1 MLLRFYRLTD
11 KSSVT
16 LLKLLTA
23 VGDWLLEGAQ
33 LLLGTAGTEGRGG
46 ILGVLA
52 LLGQLLR
59 ASLRWLVGLA
69 MFIIGGVMAFAA
81 LIGRFLRMLFGGVLF
96 VVWRIL
102 GLFIRGGA
110 TTVQAVGGGAQRTM
124 ARRRARDE
132 MDVVIAEDP
141 LRVQNR
147 LLSALVV
154 VLGVGIVLVLIWAT
168 DPSRQATAVLLPDD
182 NFLPILSAGTTQP
195 DTDDVA
201 IIAPTPIPTAT
212 QLPEALQSRGTIAYV
227 ARELGQTD
235 IWAIGVGGRA
245 PIRLTNSPAD
255 DRDPIWSPDGQQ
267 LAFSSRRDGNWELY
281 VARVGDLSAPPI
293 RLTFELGFQGR
304 PAWSNDGLLLAY
316 ESYQGGNLDIYAI
329 PVDGSDAPVRI
340 TDDPAPDYSPAWEPS
355 TGRRIAFVSLRD
367 RNQDIYII
375 DLNTLDVIN
384 LTNTP
389 TRDEDFPAWSPS
401 GRYLAYSALEQ
412 GRETVFVHDVTNPAT
427 PPQVMGIGRAP
438 TWSPDGRSLAFIAD
452 DDDGRSAFL
461 YAVPFQTQGLATDV
475 VSVPYGSTRPTWT
488 SAALPPSFV
497 NAGGVSLA
505 STQPLFIEQE
515 TRFNSDPPFRLNALL
530 DVQAQNAVLS
540 DRVNDSFNALRA
552 RTLEVSGVD
561 FLGQLEDAFWG
572 LDRRPELGVERRN
585 WLMTGRAFA
594 ISRSSI
600 LGFPPPIELVREDLI
615 DGVYWRVY
623 VRVSAE
629 AQSGQ
634 LGEPLRRLPWDLLS
648 RTGGDVEAYNQ
659 GGRLRAEVPQGYYID
674 FTQLALDYGWERM
687 PAGNEWRANADVV
700 NYWLFRKPDG
710 LDWYSAMRE
719 IYAESQLGG
728 FVPTATPSAPIAG
741 G

>member
-1 MLLRFYRLTD
+1 MLLRFYRFTD
-11 KSSVT
+11 KLGLVV
-16 LLKLLTA
+16 LKLMSAL
-23 VGDWLLEGAQ
+23 GDWLLEGAQ
-33 LLLGTAGTEGRGG
+33 TLWGTTEPGQYNG
-46 ILGVLA
+46 ILGLFVL
-52 LLGQLLR
+52 LSSLLR
-59 ASLRWLVGLA
+59 RALELIVTLLTSIVGLIVA
-69 MFIIGGVMAFAA
+69 VLGYGVRLVRAFFRAIFY
-81 LIGRFLRMLFGGVLF
+81 LIWRLLR
-96 VVWRIL
+96 
-102 GLFIRGGA
+102 LFIRGGGF
-110 TTVQAVGGGAQRTM
+110 TVQTVGQSTQRAM
-124 ARRRARDE
+124 ARRRARE
-132 MDVVIAEDP
+132 EIDVVIAEDP

-154 VLGVGIVLVLIWAT
+154 LLGVGIVALLIWAT
-168 DPSRQATAVLLPDD
+168 DPSRQNTVAVLPNDD
-182 NFLPILSAGTTQP
+182 FITILSAGTPQAN
-195 DTDDVA
+195 DDDP
-201 IIAPTPIPTAT
+201 ISSAPTPIPTAT

-227 ARELGQTD
+227 ARERGQTD
-235 IWAIGVGGRA
+235 IWAIGIGSRA
-245 PIRLTNSPAD
+245 PVRLTNDAAD
-255 DRDPIWSPDGQQ
+255 DRDPIWSPDGDQ

-281 VARVGDLSAPPI
+281 VTRITDLTAPPI

-304 PAWSNDGLLLAY
+304 PVWSNDGLLLAY
-316 ESYQGGNLDIYAI
+316 ESYQGANLDIYAI
-329 PVDGSDAPVRI
+329 SVDGSDAPVRI
-340 TDDPAPDYSPAWEPS
+340 TDHPAPDYSPAWEPS

-367 RNQDIYII
+367 RNQDIYIV
-375 DLNTLDVIN
+375 DLNTLDLIN

-389 TRDEDFPAWSPS
+389 DRNEDFPAWSPS

-412 GRETVFVHDVTNPAT
+412 GREIVFVHDVTNPSA
-427 PPQVMGIGRAP
+427 PPEVMGIGRAP

-452 DDDGRSAFL
+452 DDNGQMAFL
-461 YAVPFQTQGLATDV
+461 YAVPFQTQGLATEV
-475 VSVPYGSTRPTWT
+475 ISVPHGATRPTWT
-488 SAALPPSFV
+488 SAVLPPSFV
-497 NAGGVSLA
+497 NAGGLPLA
-505 STQPLFIEQE
+505 DTQPLFIEQE

-623 VRVSAE
+623 LRVSE
-629 AQSGQ
+629 DAQSGQ

-648 RTGGDVEAYNQ
+648 RTAGDVEAYNQ
-659 GGRLRAEVPQGYYID
+659 GGRLRADVPQGYYID
-674 FTQLALDYGWERM
+674 FTQLASDYGWQRM
-687 PAGNEWRANADVV
+687 AAGNEWRANADVV
-700 NYWLFRKPDG
+700 NYWLFRKTDG